1 MTTKKFT
8 FESNFMEI
16 ILIKGAQLI
25 LSLSILVILHELGHY
40 IPAKLFGCR
49 VEKFY
54 LFFDWPFALFKK
66 KIGETEFGVGAFPL
80 GGYVKISGIVDESF
94 DTDHTDSEPKEWE
107 FRSKPAWQRL
117 IILLGGVT
125 INFILGFLL
134 YMMIMFVWGKTVVS
148 EENLNSGFKVS
159 ELMQEVGF
167 EDGDKI
173 LTVDGKE
180 IVDQFDIN
188 KMLFTRGISQVQAVS
203 LNGQRKT
210 INIPEDIGTQ
220 MMESGLILSF
230 IPIPDLVIDSVI
242 SDMPASYA
250 GLQKGDIISRVN
262 GSKILNPDDFDT
274 QKSINADYIELEISR
289 NGNLFDAVVPFD
301 SDEKLIGINL
311 ASQRISPTKLEYGF
325 FESISV
331 GFDYGY
337 WTLYDYVSQF
347 QFVFTKAGASQLGG
361 FGTIGK
367 IFPAAW
373 DWQRFWETTALLSII
388 LAFMNLL
395 PIPALDGGHVMFVL
409 YEIVSGRK
417 PNEKFMEYAT
427 LAGVILLIGVFLYA
441 NGMDVVRAVN

>member
-1 MTTKKFT
+1 
-8 FESNFMEI
+8 MEI

-94 DTDHTDSEPKEWE
+94 DTEHTDSEPKEWE

-188 KMLFTRGISQVQAVS
+188 KMLFTRGISQVQALS

-220 MMESGLILSF
+220 MMESGQILSF

-311 ASQRISPTKLEYGF
+311 ASQRISPTNLDYGF

-427 LAGVILLIGVFLYA
+427 LAGVILLIGVFIYA

>member
-1 MTTKKFT
+1 
-8 FESNFMEI
+8 MEI

-94 DTDHTDSEPKEWE
+94 DTEHTDSEPKEWE

-188 KMLFTRGISQVQAVS
+188 KMLFTRGISQVEALS
-203 LNGQRKT
+203 LSGQRKT

-220 MMESGLILSF
+220 MMESGQILSF

-311 ASQRISPTKLEYGF
+311 ASQRISPTNLDYGF

-427 LAGVILLIGVFLYA
+427 LAGVILLIGVFIYA

>member
-1 MTTKKFT
+1 
-8 FESNFMEI
+8 MEI

-94 DTDHTDSEPKEWE
+94 DTEHTDSEPKEWE

-188 KMLFTRGISQVQAVS
+188 KMLFTRGISQVEALS

-220 MMESGLILSF
+220 MMESGQILSF

-301 SDEKLIGINL
+301 SDEKLIGINIG
-311 ASQRISPTKLEYGF
+311 SQMISPTNLDYGF

-427 LAGVILLIGVFLYA
+427 LAGVILLIGVFIYA

>member
-1 MTTKKFT
+1 
-8 FESNFMEI
+8 MEI

-94 DTDHTDSEPKEWE
+94 DTEHTDSEPKEWE

-188 KMLFTRGISQVQAVS
+188 KMLFTRGISQVQALS

-220 MMESGLILSF
+220 MMESGQILSF

-262 GSKILNPDDFDT
+262 GSKILNPDDFDS

-301 SDEKLIGINL
+301 SDEKLIGINIG
-311 ASQRISPTKLEYGF
+311 SQMISPTNLDYGF

-427 LAGVILLIGVFLYA
+427 LAGVILLIGVFVYA

>member
-1 MTTKKFT
+1 
-8 FESNFMEI
+8 MEI
-16 ILIKGAQLI
+16 ILIKAAQLI

-94 DTDHTDSEPKEWE
+94 DTEHTDSEPKEWE

-173 LTVDGKE
+173 LTVDGKQ

-188 KMLFTRGISQVQAVS
+188 KMLFTRGISQVQALS

-210 INIPEDIGTQ
+210 INIPEDIGIQ
-220 MMESGLILSF
+220 MMESGQILSF

-242 SDMPASYA
+242 SNMPASYA

-274 QKSINADYIELEISR
+274 QKSINADYLELEISR

-301 SDEKLIGINL
+301 SDEKLFGINIG
-311 ASQRISPTKLEYGF
+311 SQMISPTNLDYGF
-325 FESISV
+325 FESIKV

-367 IFPAAW
+367 IFPPVW

-417 PNEKFMEYAT
+417 PSDKFMEYAT
-427 LAGVILLIGVFLYA
+427 GIGFFLLIALFLYA
-441 NGMDVVRAVN
+441 NGMDVIRAFS

>member
-1 MTTKKFT
+1 
-8 FESNFMEI
+8 MEI

-94 DTDHTDSEPKEWE
+94 DTEHTDSEPKEWE

-188 KMLFTRGISQVQAVS
+188 KMLFTRGISQVEALS
-203 LNGQRKT
+203 LSGQRKT

-220 MMESGLILSF
+220 MMESGQILSF

-262 GSKILNPDDFDT
+262 GSKILNPDDFDS

-301 SDEKLIGINL
+301 SDEKLIGINIG
-311 ASQRISPTKLEYGF
+311 SQMISPTNLDYGF

-427 LAGVILLIGVFLYA
+427 LAGVILLIGVFIYA

>member
-1 MTTKKFT
+1 
-8 FESNFMEI
+8 MEI

-180 IVDQFDIN
+180 IDDQFDIN
-188 KMLFTRGISQVQAVS
+188 KMLFTRGISQVQALS

-220 MMESGLILSF
+220 MMESGQILSF
-230 IPIPDLVIDSVI
+230 IPIPNLVIDSVI

-274 QKSINADYIELEISR
+274 QKSINADYI
-289 NGNLFDAVVPFD
+289 F
-301 SDEKLIGINL
+301 
-311 ASQRISPTKLEYGF
+311 
-325 FESISV
+325 
-331 GFDYGY
+331 
-337 WTLYDYVSQF
+337 
-347 QFVFTKAGASQLGG
+347 
-361 FGTIGK
+361 
-367 IFPAAW
+367 
-373 DWQRFWETTALLSII
+373 
-388 LAFMNLL
+388 
-395 PIPALDGGHVMFVL
+395 H
-409 YEIVSGRK
+409 
-417 PNEKFMEYAT
+417 
-427 LAGVILLIGVFLYA
+427 
-441 NGMDVVRAVN
+441 

>member
-1 MTTKKFT
+1 
-8 FESNFMEI
+8 MEI

-94 DTDHTDSEPKEWE
+94 DTEHTDSEPKEWE

-188 KMLFTRGISQVQAVS
+188 KMLFTRGISQVQALS

-210 INIPEDIGTQ
+210 ISIPEDIGTQ
-220 MMESGLILSF
+220 MMESGQILSF

-301 SDEKLIGINL
+301 SDEKLIGINIG
-311 ASQRISPTKLEYGF
+311 SQMISPTNLEYGF
-325 FESISV
+325 FESVSV

-427 LAGVILLIGVFLYA
+427 LAGVILLIGVFIYA

>member
-1 MTTKKFT
+1 
-8 FESNFMEI
+8 MEI
-16 ILIKGAQLI
+16 ILIKGVQLI

-94 DTDHTDSEPKEWE
+94 DTEHTDSEPKEWE

-188 KMLFTRGISQVQAVS
+188 KMLFTRGISQVEALS
-203 LNGQRKT
+203 LSGQRKT

-220 MMESGLILSF
+220 MMESGQILSF

-262 GSKILNPDDFDT
+262 GSKILNPDDFDS

-301 SDEKLIGINL
+301 SDEKLIGINIG
-311 ASQRISPTKLEYGF
+311 SQMISPTNLDYSF

-427 LAGVILLIGVFLYA
+427 LAGVILLIGVFVYA

>member
-1 MTTKKFT
+1 
-8 FESNFMEI
+8 MEI

-94 DTDHTDSEPKEWE
+94 DTEHTDSEPKEWE

-188 KMLFTRGISQVQAVS
+188 KMLFTRGISQVEALS

-220 MMESGLILSF
+220 MMESGQILSF

-289 NGNLFDAVVPFD
+289 NGNFFDAEVPFD
-301 SDEKLIGINL
+301 SDEKLIGINIG
-311 ASQRISPTKLEYGF
+311 SQMISPTNLDYGF

-427 LAGVILLIGVFLYA
+427 LAGVILLIGVFIYA

>member
-1 MTTKKFT
+1 
-8 FESNFMEI
+8 MEI

-94 DTDHTDSEPKEWE
+94 DTEHTDSEPKEWE

-180 IVDQFDIN
+180 IIDQFDIN
-188 KMLFTRGISQVQAVS
+188 KMLFTRGISQVQALS

-210 INIPEDIGTQ
+210 ISIPEDIGTR
-220 MMESGLILSF
+220 MMESGQIFSF
-230 IPIPDLVIDSVI
+230 IPILDLVIDSVI

-301 SDEKLIGINL
+301 SDEKLIGINIG
-311 ASQRISPTKLEYGF
+311 SQMISPTNLEYGF

-427 LAGVILLIGVFLYA
+427 LAGVILLIGVFIYA

>member
-1 MTTKKFT
+1 
-8 FESNFMEI
+8 MEI

-94 DTDHTDSEPKEWE
+94 DTEHTDSEPKEWE

-148 EENLNSGFKVS
+148 EKNLNSGFKVS
-159 ELMQEVGF
+159 EIMQEVGF

-188 KMLFTRGISQVQAVS
+188 KMLFTRGISQVETLS

-220 MMESGLILSF
+220 MMESGQILSF

-427 LAGVILLIGVFLYA
+427 LAGVILLIGVFIYA

>member
-1 MTTKKFT
+1 
-8 FESNFMEI
+8 MEI

-94 DTDHTDSEPKEWE
+94 DTEHTDSEPKEWE

-188 KMLFTRGISQVQAVS
+188 KMLFTRGISQVQALS

-220 MMESGLILSF
+220 MMESGQILSF
-230 IPIPDLVIDSVI
+230 IPIQDLVIDSVI

-262 GSKILNPDDFDT
+262 GSKILNPDDFDS

-301 SDEKLIGINL
+301 SDEKLIGINIG
-311 ASQRISPTKLEYGF
+311 SQMITPTNLEYGF

-427 LAGVILLIGVFLYA
+427 LAGVILLIGVFIYA

>member
-1 MTTKKFT
+1 
-8 FESNFMEI
+8 MEI

-94 DTDHTDSEPKEWE
+94 DTEHTDSEPKEWE

-188 KMLFTRGISQVQAVS
+188 KMLFTRGISQVEALS
-203 LNGQRKT
+203 LSGQRKT

-220 MMESGLILSF
+220 MMESGQILSF

-301 SDEKLIGINL
+301 SDEKLIGINIG
-311 ASQRISPTKLEYGF
+311 SQMISPTNLDYGF

-427 LAGVILLIGVFLYA
+427 LAGVILLIGVFVYA

>member
-1 MTTKKFT
+1 
-8 FESNFMEI
+8 MEI

-94 DTDHTDSEPKEWE
+94 DTEHTDSEPKEWE

-188 KMLFTRGISQVQAVS
+188 KMLFTRGISQVQALS

-220 MMESGLILSF
+220 MMESGQILSF

-301 SDEKLIGINL
+301 SDEKLIGINIG
-311 ASQRISPTKLEYGF
+311 SQMISPTNLDYSF

-427 LAGVILLIGVFLYA
+427 LAGVILLIGVFIYA

>member
-1 MTTKKFT
+1 
-8 FESNFMEI
+8 MEI

-94 DTDHTDSEPKEWE
+94 DTEHTDSEPKEWE

-188 KMLFTRGISQVQAVS
+188 KMLFTRGISQVQALS

-220 MMESGLILSF
+220 MMESGQILSF

-262 GSKILNPDDFDT
+262 GSKILNPDDFDS

-301 SDEKLIGINL
+301 SDEKLIGINIG
-311 ASQRISPTKLEYGF
+311 SQMISPTNLEYGF
-325 FESISV
+325 FESVSV

-427 LAGVILLIGVFLYA
+427 LAGVILLIGVFIYA

>member
-1 MTTKKFT
+1 
-8 FESNFMEI
+8 MEI

-94 DTDHTDSEPKEWE
+94 DTEHADSEPKEWE

-188 KMLFTRGISQVQAVS
+188 KMLFTRGISQVQALS

-220 MMESGLILSF
+220 MMESGQILLF

-262 GSKILNPDDFDT
+262 GSKILNPDDFDS

-301 SDEKLIGINL
+301 SDEKLIGINIG
-311 ASQRISPTKLEYGF
+311 SQMISPTNLDYGF

-427 LAGVILLIGVFLYA
+427 LAGVILLIGVFIYA

>member
-1 MTTKKFT
+1 
-8 FESNFMEI
+8 MEI

-94 DTDHTDSEPKEWE
+94 DTEHTDSEPKEWE

-188 KMLFTRGISQVQAVS
+188 KMLFTRGISQVQALS

-220 MMESGLILSF
+220 MMESGQILSF

-262 GSKILNPDDFDT
+262 GSKILNPDDFDS

-311 ASQRISPTKLEYGF
+311 ASQRISPTNLDYGF

-427 LAGVILLIGVFLYA
+427 LAGVILLIGVFIYA

>member
-1 MTTKKFT
+1 
-8 FESNFMEI
+8 MEI

-94 DTDHTDSEPKEWE
+94 DTEHTDSEPKEWE

-188 KMLFTRGISQVQAVS
+188 KMLFTRGISQVQALS

-220 MMESGLILSF
+220 MMESGQILSF

-262 GSKILNPDDFDT
+262 GSKILNPDDFDS

-301 SDEKLIGINL
+301 SDEKLIGINIG
-311 ASQRISPTKLEYGF
+311 SQMISPTNLDYSF

-427 LAGVILLIGVFLYA
+427 LAGVILLIGVFIYA

>member
-1 MTTKKFT
+1 
-8 FESNFMEI
+8 MEI

-25 LSLSILVILHELGHY
+25 LSLSILVILHELWHY

-49 VEKFY
+49 VDKFY
-54 LFFDWPFALFKK
+54 LFFDWLFALFKK

-94 DTDHTDSEPKEWE
+94 DTEHTDSEPKEWE

-188 KMLFTRGISQVQAVS
+188 KMLFTRGISQVQALS

-220 MMESGLILSF
+220 MMESGQILSF

-262 GSKILNPDDFDT
+262 GSKILNPDDFDS

-311 ASQRISPTKLEYGF
+311 ASQRISPTNLDYGF

-337 WTLYDYVSQF
+337 WILYDYVSQF

-427 LAGVILLIGVFLYA
+427 LAGVILLIGVFIYA

>member
-1 MTTKKFT
+1 
-8 FESNFMEI
+8 MEI

-94 DTDHTDSEPKEWE
+94 DTEHTDSEPKEWE

-188 KMLFTRGISQVQAVS
+188 KMLFTRGISQVQALS

-220 MMESGLILSF
+220 MMESGQILSF

-262 GSKILNPDDFDT
+262 GSKILNPDDFDS

-301 SDEKLIGINL
+301 SDEKLIGINIG
-311 ASQRISPTKLEYGF
+311 SQMISPTNLDYGF

-367 IFPAAW
+367 IFPAVW

-427 LAGVILLIGVFLYA
+427 LAGVILLIGVFIYA

>member
-1 MTTKKFT
+1 
-8 FESNFMEI
+8 MEI
-16 ILIKGAQLI
+16 ILIKAAQLI

-188 KMLFTRGISQVQAVS
+188 KMLFTRGISQVQALS

-220 MMESGLILSF
+220 MMESGQILSF

-250 GLQKGDIISRVN
+250 GLQKGDIIKNHFFGNFWIFLFKRKNFSNHININYFSNFWYFSN
-262 GSKILNPDDFDT
+262 G
-274 QKSINADYIELEISR
+274 
-289 NGNLFDAVVPFD
+289 
-301 SDEKLIGINL
+301 
-311 ASQRISPTKLEYGF
+311 
-325 FESISV
+325 
-331 GFDYGY
+331 
-337 WTLYDYVSQF
+337 W
-347 QFVFTKAGASQLGG
+347 
-361 FGTIGK
+361 
-367 IFPAAW
+367 
-373 DWQRFWETTALLSII
+373 
-388 LAFMNLL
+388 
-395 PIPALDGGHVMFVL
+395 
-409 YEIVSGRK
+409 
-417 PNEKFMEYAT
+417 
-427 LAGVILLIGVFLYA
+427 
-441 NGMDVVRAVN
+441 

>member
-1 MTTKKFT
+1 
-8 FESNFMEI
+8 MEI

-188 KMLFTRGISQVQAVS
+188 KMLFTRGISQVQALS

-220 MMESGLILSF
+220 MMESGQILSF

-262 GSKILNPDDFDT
+262 GSKILNPNDFDS

-301 SDEKLIGINL
+301 SDEKLIGINIG
-311 ASQRISPTKLEYGF
+311 SQMISPTNLDYGF

-427 LAGVILLIGVFLYA
+427 LAGVILLIGLFVYA

>member
-1 MTTKKFT
+1 
-8 FESNFMEI
+8 MEI
-16 ILIKGAQLI
+16 ILIKAAQLI

-148 EENLNSGFKVS
+148 DENLNSGFKVS

-173 LTVDGKE
+173 LTVDGKQ

-188 KMLFTRGISQVQAVS
+188 KMLFTRGISQVQALS

-210 INIPEDIGTQ
+210 INIPEDIGIQ
-220 MMESGLILSF
+220 MMESGQILSF

-242 SDMPASYA
+242 SNMPASYA

-274 QKSINADYIELEISR
+274 QKSINADYLELEISR

-301 SDEKLIGINL
+301 SDEKLIGINIG
-311 ASQRISPTKLEYGF
+311 SQMISPTNLDYGF
-325 FESISV
+325 FESIKV

-367 IFPAAW
+367 IFPPVW

-427 LAGVILLIGVFLYA
+427 LAGVILLIGVFIYA

>member
-1 MTTKKFT
+1 
-8 FESNFMEI
+8 MEI

-94 DTDHTDSEPKEWE
+94 DTEHTDSEPKEWE

-188 KMLFTRGISQVQAVS
+188 KMLFTRGISQVQALS

-220 MMESGLILSF
+220 MMESGQILSF

-262 GSKILNPDDFDT
+262 GSKILNPDDFDS

-301 SDEKLIGINL
+301 SDEKLIGINIG
-311 ASQRISPTKLEYGF
+311 SQMISPTNLDYGF

-427 LAGVILLIGVFLYA
+427 LAGVILLIGVFIYA

>member
-1 MTTKKFT
+1 
-8 FESNFMEI
+8 MEI
-16 ILIKGAQLI
+16 ILIKGAQLF

-188 KMLFTRGISQVQAVS
+188 KMLFTRGISQVQALS

-220 MMESGLILSF
+220 MMESGQILSF

-262 GSKILNPDDFDT
+262 GSKILNPDDFDS

-301 SDEKLIGINL
+301 SDEKLIGINIG
-311 ASQRISPTKLEYGF
+311 SQMISPTNLEYGF

-427 LAGVILLIGVFLYA
+427 LAGVILLIGVFIYA

>member
-1 MTTKKFT
+1 
-8 FESNFMEI
+8 MEI

-94 DTDHTDSEPKEWE
+94 DTEHTDSEPKEWE

-188 KMLFTRGISQVQAVS
+188 KMLFTRGISQVQALS

-220 MMESGLILSF
+220 MMESGQILSF

-262 GSKILNPDDFDT
+262 GSKILNPDDFDS
-274 QKSINADYIELEISR
+274 QKSINTDYIELEISR

-301 SDEKLIGINL
+301 SDEKLIGINIG
-311 ASQRISPTKLEYGF
+311 SQMISPTNLDYGF

-427 LAGVILLIGVFLYA
+427 LAGVILLIGVFIYA

>member
-1 MTTKKFT
+1 
-8 FESNFMEI
+8 MEI
-16 ILIKGAQLI
+16 ILIKAAQLI

-94 DTDHTDSEPKEWE
+94 DTEHTDSEPKEWE

-148 EENLNSGFKVS
+148 DENLNSGFKVS

-173 LTVDGKE
+173 LTVDGKQ

-188 KMLFTRGISQVQAVS
+188 KMLFTRGISQVQALS

-210 INIPEDIGTQ
+210 INIPEDIGIQ
-220 MMESGLILSF
+220 MMESGQILSF

-242 SDMPASYA
+242 SNMPASYA

-274 QKSINADYIELEISR
+274 QKSINADYLELEISR

-301 SDEKLIGINL
+301 SDEKLIGINIG
-311 ASQRISPTKLEYGF
+311 SQMISPTNLDYGF
-325 FESISV
+325 FESIKV

-367 IFPAAW
+367 IFPPVW

-427 LAGVILLIGVFLYA
+427 LAGVILLIGIFLYA
-441 NGMDVVRAVN
+441 NGMDIIRAVN

>member
-1 MTTKKFT
+1 
-8 FESNFMEI
+8 MEI

-94 DTDHTDSEPKEWE
+94 DTEHTDSEPKEWE

-188 KMLFTRGISQVQAVS
+188 KMLFTRGISQVEALS
-203 LNGQRKT
+203 LSGQRKT

-220 MMESGLILSF
+220 MMESGQILSF

-274 QKSINADYIELEISR
+274 QKSINADYIELEITR

-301 SDEKLIGINL
+301 SDEKLIGINIG
-311 ASQRISPTKLEYGF
+311 SQMISPTNLDYSF

-427 LAGVILLIGVFLYA
+427 LAGVILLIGVFIYA

>member
-1 MTTKKFT
+1 
-8 FESNFMEI
+8 MEI

-94 DTDHTDSEPKEWE
+94 DTEHTDSEPKEWE

-173 LTVDGKE
+173 LTVDGKG

-188 KMLFTRGISQVQAVS
+188 KMLFTRGISQVQALS

-220 MMESGLILSF
+220 MMESGQILSF

-262 GSKILNPDDFDT
+262 GSKILNPDDFDS

-301 SDEKLIGINL
+301 SDEKLIGINIG
-311 ASQRISPTKLEYGF
+311 SQMISPTNLDYGF

-427 LAGVILLIGVFLYA
+427 LAGVILLIGVFIYA

>member
-1 MTTKKFT
+1 
-8 FESNFMEI
+8 MEI

-94 DTDHTDSEPKEWE
+94 DTEHTDSEPKEWE

-173 LTVDGKE
+173 LTVDGKG

-188 KMLFTRGISQVQAVS
+188 KMLFTRGISQVEALS
-203 LNGQRKT
+203 LSGQRKT

-220 MMESGLILSF
+220 MMESGQILSF

-262 GSKILNPDDFDT
+262 GSKILNPDDFDS

-301 SDEKLIGINL
+301 SNEKLIGINL
-311 ASQRISPTKLEYGF
+311 ASQRISPTNLDYGF

-337 WTLYDYVSQF
+337 WILYDYVSQF

-427 LAGVILLIGVFLYA
+427 LAGVILLIGVFIYA